1 MTDKWQSLGLNPGLP
16 NSQSLT
22 CFYYVV
28 SIVSISNYQPVRL
41 ENPAP
46 DRLTRRNLKDSHY
59 HSRNRCRLPET

>member
-1 MTDKWQSLGLNPGLP
+1 MTDKWQSLGLNLGLL
-16 NSQSLT
+16 NSQNLT

-46 DRLTRRNLKDSHY
+46 DRLTRRIL
-59 HSRNRCRLPET
+59 